1 MKIVKLNRSKP
12 HRMFNRD
19 RWTEI
24 FETIGKNKLR
34 TFLSGFTV
42 SLGIFIF
49 IILFGLGN
57 GLKNTFQEFFL
68 DDASNAIF
76 LYPGKTSK
84 PYKGFKANRR
94 IEFRNDDLRDI
105 KENFS
110 FYLEHLTPRIT
121 RNALTRYKNQ
131 SNNYSTR
138 GVAPGHQFVEKTILM
153 KGRYINQS
161 DISRKT
167 KVAVIGRMV
176 AKDLFK
182 SEEAIGKYINLGSSA
197 FKVVGIFQ
205 DEGGDNEERNIYIPF
220 TTRQLIEKSNDKV
233 DQIILTYRKELGYL
247 GAMGLEN
254 GLKKYFK
261 EKKSVSPEDPNGF
274 YIRNIADDLRET
286 QQFAVV
292 LQLIVSFVG
301 LGTLIAG
308 IIGISNIM
316 VFVVKERTKELGIR
330 KALGATPN
338 SVIKMVLQESVFI
351 TIISGYLGLIF
362 GVLVLENIGVKL
374 DKYFIKNPFIEIST
388 ALMATVVLIIFGAIA
403 GYIPA
408 KRASSI
414 KPIIALRDE

>member
-1 MKIVKLNRSKP
+1 ML
-12 HRMFNRD
+12 NRD
-19 RWTEI
+19 RWREI

-42 SLGIFIF
+42 ALGIFIF

-76 LYPGKTSK
+76 LYPGKTSM

-94 IEFRNDDLRDI
+94 IEFENDDLEDI
-105 KENFS
+105 RQNFAMLTE
-110 FYLEHLTPRIT
+110 FVTPRIS
-121 RNALTRYKNQ
+121 RSALTRYKNE
-131 SNNYSTR
+131 SNTYTTR
-138 GVAPGHQFVEKTILM
+138 AVAPGHQLVEKTILM
-153 KGRYINQS
+153 KGRYINEN
-161 DISRKT
+161 DINEKT
-167 KVAVIGRMV
+167 KNAVIGRLV

-182 SEEAIGKYINLGSSA
+182 TEDPLGKYINVGSTA
-197 FKVVGIFQ
+197 FKVVGVFQ
-205 DEGGDNEERNIYIPF
+205 DDGGDREERYIYISY
-220 TTRQLIEKSNDKV
+220 TTRQLLEKSNNKV
-233 DQIILTYRKELGYL
+233 DQLIVTFPKELGHA
-247 GAMGLEN
+247 GAIALESS
-254 GLKKYFK
+254 LKKYFK
-261 EKKSVSPEDPNGF
+261 DKKSIDPRDPNGIYF
-274 YIRNIADDLRET
+274 QNLTDELKQS

-330 KALGATPN
+330 KALGATPK
-338 SVIKMVLQESVFI
+338 SVIQMILQESVFI
-351 TIISGYLGLIF
+351 TAISGYVGLFLGIV
-362 GVLVLENIGVKL
+362 VLKNIGLKL
-374 DKYFIKNPFIEIST
+374 EEYFIKDPYIDLGT
-388 ALMATVVLIIFGAIA
+388 ALTATLILILFGAIA

-414 KPIIALRDE
+414 KPIVALRDE

>member
-1 MKIVKLNRSKP
+1 
-12 HRMFNRD
+12 MFSRD
-19 RWTEI
+19 RWREI
-24 FETIGKNKLR
+24 FETISKNKLR

-42 SLGIFIF
+42 ALGIFIF

-76 LYPGKTSK
+76 LYPGKTSM

-94 IEFRNDDLRDI
+94 IEFENEDLEEI
-105 KENFS
+105 KQNFPM
-110 FYLEHLTPRIT
+110 FTEYVTPRIS
-121 RNALTRYKNQ
+121 RSALTRYKNE
-131 SNNYSTR
+131 SNSYTTR
-138 GVAPGHQFVEKTILM
+138 GVAPGHQFIEKTLLM
-153 KGRYINQS
+153 KGRYINER
-161 DISRKT
+161 DLENKT

-182 SEEAIGKYINLGSSA
+182 TEEPIGKYIDIGSTA
-197 FKVVGIFQ
+197 FKVVGVFQ
-205 DEGGDNEERNIYIPF
+205 DDGGDREERYVYLPY
-220 TTRQLIEKSNDKV
+220 TTRQLLEKGNDKV
-233 DQIILTYRKELGYL
+233 DQLIVTFPKEMGHA
-247 GAMGLEN
+247 GAIAFETS
-254 GLKKYFK
+254 LKRYFK
-261 EKKSVSPEDPNGF
+261 DKKSIDPRDPNGIYF
-274 YIRNIADDLRET
+274 QNLTDDLKQS

-330 KALGATPN
+330 KALGATPR
-338 SVIKMVLQESVFI
+338 SVIQMILQESVFI
-351 TIISGYLGLIF
+351 TTISGYLGLFLGIV
-362 GVLVLENIGVKL
+362 VLKNIGLKL
-374 DKYFIKNPFIEIST
+374 EDYFIKDPFIDFST
-388 ALMATVVLIIFGAIA
+388 ALAATVVLIIFGAVA

-414 KPIIALRDE
+414 KPIVALRDE